1 MPEQEPKPAD
11 MIEWSN
17 PPAGPDMAPP
27 APVAAPVAAPEPS
40 PVTEPPA
47 AQRPNPI
54 AYALLAIGFG
64 LALAA
69 QYLPWSSFQTGVSTA
84 DDDTRVSPTR
94 RQIPSSV
101 DINLANLNTG
111 HVVAYLSTIV
121 LALCAI
127 AILLSADGV
136 VRRTA
141 TAAAGGLLA
150 GNLLVLV
157 GFKSA
162 IDNLG
167 MSSSPAFAL
176 PDDAISVGAGYPV
189 AVSAAL
195 LLAAGVIVAAR
206 GPLLRGRRG
215 FGRKIAEEPEN
226 GGPLDLTVTPVP
238 PNHLR

>member
-1 MPEQEPKPAD
+1 MPEQEPKPTD
-11 MIEWSN
+11 MIEWGN
-17 PPAGPDMAPP
+17 PQAGPDMVPP
-27 APVAAPVAAPEPS
+27 APVAAPEPS
-40 PVTEPPA
+40 PIAEPPA
-47 AQRPNPI
+47 VQRPGPI

-69 QYLPWSSFQTGVSTA
+69 QYLPWSSFKTGISSR
-84 DDDTRVSPTR
+84 DDDTLVSPTR
-94 RQIPSSV
+94 REIPPSI

-127 AILLSADGV
+127 AVLLSAGGV

-167 MSSSPAFAL
+167 MNSSSAFAL
-176 PDDAISVGAGYPV
+176 PDDAISVGAGYPL

-195 LLAAGVIVAAR
+195 ILAAGVIVAGR
-206 GPLLRGRRG
+206 GPLLRGMRG
-215 FGRKIAEEPEN
+215 FGRKSVEEPED
-226 GGPLDLTVTPVP
+226 GAPLDLTVTPVP
-238 PNHLR
+238 PSHLR